1 MSIKEIENKTDIFEN
16 NEPYRIAVYRLADLN
31 MKIGCHYG
39 YSYNMLEPYK
49 VDSDF
54 FDFEV
59 YPTQEDILTV
69 DPDSNAPIWYKENLA
84 ILKIISNKLIDC
96 YNGFLFHCSSLL
108 YEGGGYAFTAKS
120 GTGKSTHARLLSE
133 LLKDK
138 ISYINDDKPFV
149 RYFKNDEVFKIYGN
163 PWNGKHNL
171 GTNISA
177 PLKGV
182 VILTRGEK
190 DEVRR
195 EKDLFRVLSCLGNQI
210 LYPENEDQAGKFLEL
225 VNILFEKVPFYL
237 LKCTK
242 EISAAEETYRGVLRG
257 EEK

>member
-1 MSIKEIENKTDIFEN
+1 MTDEKTKTENILPSKEPRKA
-16 NEPYRIAVYRLADLN
+16 AVYRLADIDI
-31 MKIGCHYG
+31 KIGCRYP
-39 YSYNMLEPYK
+39 YSYKLLEPYK
-49 VDSDF
+49 AETEN

-59 YPTQEDILTV
+59 YPSEEDIVAV
-69 DPDSNAPIWYKENLA
+69 DPDSSAPAWYKENLA

-108 YEGGGYAFTAKS
+108 YEGGGYAFAAKS

-133 LLKDK
+133 LLDDK

-149 RYFKNDEVFKIYGN
+149 RYFEDEGVFKIYGN
-163 PWNGKHNL
+163 PWNGKHDL
-171 GTNISA
+171 GANVSA

-190 DEVRR
+190 DEVKR
-195 EKDLFRVLSCLGNQI
+195 EKDFFRVLSCLGNQI
-210 LYPENEDQAGKFLEL
+210 LYLENEAQGEKFLEL
-225 VNILFEKVPFYL
+225 VSILFEKVPFYL

-242 EISAAEETYRGVLRG
+242 NISAAEETYRGVLRG
-257 EEK
+257 EEQ